1 MNRAH
6 TIIISAM
13 LVSTGCADEQD
24 FVIRPASSE
33 ALSLTT
39 STYPHDIEE
48 TPRAVASSRS
58 LGTMVAS
65 SSGLYQ
71 LGTSG
76 AAAISD
82 ESIVGLS
89 SYGEAFLYASQSSIS
104 IWDGDIIDSGL
115 NEFFDGQ
122 TFTGLAVFEDNIWI
136 ATQEGVY
143 LHQPGGLIQFP
154 ELANVYHFSSFSGAA
169 QIVLSAT
176 DGSSYLLEN
185 QDGNYSGQSLAAE
198 PVSQALV
205 GMQNSILAHHEGALM
220 QRMPGDAENTVSWH
234 PVALTTDAE
243 DFGEQGVMQM
253 LTDPQTGAT
262 WLRTQTNISR
272 LQQGRV
278 YTQALP
284 SPTATLIGI
293 ADDAS
298 LWLTDDT
305 AIYKLEG
312 TANPV
317 TFTGDVQAFTDT
329 NCADC
334 HSQGG
339 SAHEIH
345 SYEQWA
351 AEIEKII
358 EVIEDGTMPAG
369 GRELQGGTVQLL
381 YKWLEDGL
389 RP

>member
-1 MNRAH
+1 
-6 TIIISAM
+6 
-13 LVSTGCADEQD
+13 
-24 FVIRPASSE
+24 
-33 ALSLTT
+33 
-39 STYPHDIEE
+39 
-48 TPRAVASSRS
+48 
-58 LGTMVAS
+58 
-65 SSGLYQ
+65 
-71 LGTSG
+71 
-76 AAAISD
+76 
-82 ESIVGLS
+82 
-89 SYGEAFLYASQSSIS
+89 
-104 IWDGDIIDSGL
+104 
-115 NEFFDGQ
+115 
-122 TFTGLAVFEDNIWI
+122 
-136 ATQEGVY
+136 
-143 LHQPGGLIQFP
+143 
-154 ELANVYHFSSFSGAA
+154 
-169 QIVLSAT
+169 
-176 DGSSYLLEN
+176 
-185 QDGNYSGQSLAAE
+185 
-198 PVSQALV
+198 
-205 GMQNSILAHHEGALM
+205 M

-317 TFTGDVQAFTDT
+317 TFTGDIQAFTDT

-334 HSQGG
+334 HSPGG

-345 SYEQWA
+345 SYEQWS